1 MSIEDL
7 LWQQASEVLFIT
19 KEQYLE
25 KLRAY
30 AIEPVERDGVLV
42 GAVLRKG
49 PEFHFTTFGSGRP
62 ITRAMIRDCL
72 APQLEEFGYVETL
85 TPRSDERQHRLNR
98 KLGFVQVSEDE
109 FNVRYR
115 VAREECRV

>member
-1 MSIEDL
+1 MKIEDL
-7 LWQQASEVLFIT
+7 LWQQAAEVLFIT

-25 KLRAY
+25 HLCAY

-49 PEFHFTTFGSGRP
+49 AEFHFATFGSGRP

-72 APQLEEFGYVETL
+72 APQLAEFGFVETK
-85 TPRSDERQHRLNR
+85 TPKTDVRQHRLNR
-98 KLGFVQVSEDE
+98 KLGFAQVGEDE
-109 FNVRYR
+109 FNLRFR
-115 VAREECRV
+115 LAREDCRA